1 MIEILWPW
9 KGCFF
14 FFFLTLRKWLSKRRT
29 PLLEIPDR
37 IDLLWHLEFQ
47 SDSSKIA
54 SATKT
59 FIMWSKQPFH
69 CLLACVTEMASHS
82 AGFTLAT
89 DIQVTLRDPEGISQV
104 RWNQWKLQVR
114 LYSNLV
120 PLPNTPVCF
129 GTRARPLQKSSL
141 PQISTQASQVFFF
154 LRLFLCLDF
163 TLIIAWTFF
172 QVKRQSQ

>member
-1 MIEILWPW
+1 
-9 KGCFF
+9 
-14 FFFLTLRKWLSKRRT
+14 
-29 PLLEIPDR
+29 
-37 IDLLWHLEFQ
+37 
-47 SDSSKIA
+47 
-54 SATKT
+54 
-59 FIMWSKQPFH
+59 MWSKQPFH

-154 LRLFLCLDF
+154 FTFVSLSWFYIDYSLDF
-163 TLIIAWTFF
+163 FPSEKTISVMPGNHDIQISCIWHSKFWYWYRWPPKLNNGSSNNGSPWKLNSLPLAGLSIS
-172 QVKRQSQ
+172 VSKD